1 MGVFLPGKTRAAS
14 TVRVLQQLQGILI
27 NRQSVG
33 LFLSIL
39 HGGLVVR
46 GL

>member
-1 MGVFLPGKTRAAS
+1 MGDSCREKTRAAS
-14 TVRVLQQLQGILI
+14 TVRVLQKLKGIVS
-27 NRQSVG
+27 NRQSACI
-33 LFLSIL
+33 FLSFL